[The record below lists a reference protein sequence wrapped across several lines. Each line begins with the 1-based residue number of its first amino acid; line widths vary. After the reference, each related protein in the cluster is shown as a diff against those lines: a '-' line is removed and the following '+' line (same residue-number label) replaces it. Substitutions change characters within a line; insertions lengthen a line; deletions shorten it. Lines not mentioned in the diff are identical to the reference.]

1 MSVGLLGEGFDVH
14 GGGVDLVFPHH
25 ENERAQ
31 SEGAGQRF
39 ARYWLHNA
47 MVNVGGEKMARS
59 LGNFTTL
66 ADAVD
71 AHGPRALRL
80 LVLQTHYRSNME
92 MGPENVAAAARAL
105 ATLDALA
112 RRART
117 AGVERLA
124 LDRGALDPGAVA
136 AFEAA
141 LDDDFNMPAA
151 LAAVY
156 EAVRKGN
163 LAIDAGGGTE
173 AGRLVSTV
181 HALTGAL
188 GLELDDGSVAGEGD
202 DEINSLVE
210 ARNAARR
217 AKDFAEA
224 DRIRAE
230 LAARGITL
238 EDGPSGTT
246 WHR

>member
-92 MGPENVAAAARAL
+92 MGPENVGAASRAL

-117 AGVERLA
+117 AGVERL
-124 LDRGALDPGAVA
+124 DGRDLDPGTVA
-136 AFEAA
+136 TFEAA

-151 LAAVY
+151 LAAIY

-163 LAIDAGGGTE
+163 LAIDAGGGTA

-188 GLELDDGSVAGEGD
+188 GLELDDGSVTGEGD
-202 DEINSLVE
+202 EEIDGLVE
-210 ARNAARR
+210 ARTAARQ

-238 EDGPSGTT
+238 EDGPSGTS

>member
-1 MSVGLLGEGFDVH
+1 
-14 GGGVDLVFPHH
+14 
-25 ENERAQ
+25 
-31 SEGAGQRF
+31 
-39 ARYWLHNA
+39 
-47 MVNVGGEKMARS
+47 
-59 LGNFTTL
+59 
-66 ADAVD
+66 
-71 AHGPRALRL
+71 
-80 LVLQTHYRSNME
+80 QTHHRANSE
-92 MGPENVAAAARAL
+92 MGPENVGAAARAL

-117 AGVERLA
+117 AGVERL
-124 LDRGALDPGAVA
+124 DGQDLDPGTVA

-188 GLELDDGSVAGEGD
+188 GLELDAGTAAGEGGA
-202 DEINSLVE
+202 EISSLGDGGH
-210 ARNAARR
+210 AGRAASG
-217 AKDFAEA
+217 FA
-224 DRIRAE
+224 
-230 LAARGITL
+230 
-238 EDGPSGTT
+238 
-246 WHR
+246 

>member
-1 MSVGLLGEGFDVH
+1 VGLLGEGFDVH

-39 ARYWLHNA
+39 ARYWVHNA

-66 ADAVD
+66 EEAVD
-71 AHGPRALRL
+71 SHGPRALRL

-92 MGPENVAAAARAL
+92 VAPDNVAVAARAL

-117 AGVERLA
+117 AGVERLDTGRA
-124 LDRGALDPGAVA
+124 ALDPATVA
-136 AFEAA
+136 AFDAA

-151 LAAVY
+151 MAAIF
-156 EAVRKGN
+156 EATRKGN

-188 GLELDDGSVAGEGD
+188 GLELDDGSTAGEGD
-202 DEINSLVE
+202 DEINSVVE
-210 ARNAARR
+210 ARNAARK

-230 LAARGITL
+230 LAARGVTL

-246 WHR
+246 WHRG

>member
-1 MSVGLLGEGFDVH
+1 MSVGLLGEGFDIH

-31 SEGAGQRF
+31 SEGAGQCF

-66 ADAVD
+66 EEAVD
-71 AHGPRALRL
+71 SHGPRPLRL

-92 MGPENVAAAARAL
+92 MAPENVAVAARSL

-117 AGVERLA
+117 AGVERL
-124 LDRGALDPGAVA
+124 DPKDLDPGTVA

-151 LAAVY
+151 LAAIY

-181 HALTGAL
+181 HALTGGL
-188 GLELDDGSVAGEGD
+188 GLDLDDGSVAGEGD
-202 DEINSLVE
+202 DEINGLVE
-210 ARNAARR
+210 ARNAARA
-217 AKDFAEA
+217 AKDFGEA
-224 DRIRAE
+224 DRIRAD
-230 LAARGITL
+230 LATRGVTL

-246 WHR
+246 WHRA

>member
-1 MSVGLLGEGFDVH
+1 
-14 GGGVDLVFPHH
+14 
-25 ENERAQ
+25 
-31 SEGAGQRF
+31 
-39 ARYWLHNA
+39 
-47 MVNVGGEKMARS
+47 
-59 LGNFTTL
+59 
-66 ADAVD
+66 
-71 AHGPRALRL
+71 
-80 LVLQTHYRSNME
+80 ME
-92 MGPENVAAAARAL
+92 VAPDNVAVAARAL

-117 AGVERLA
+117 AGVERLDTGRA
-124 LDRGALDPGAVA
+124 ALDPATVA
-136 AFEAA
+136 AFDAA

-151 LAAVY
+151 MAAIF
-156 EAVRKGN
+156 EATRRGN

-188 GLELDDGSVAGEGD
+188 GLDLDDGSTAGEGE

-210 ARNAARR
+210 ARNAARK
-217 AKDFAEA
+217 AKDFGEA

-230 LAARGITL
+230 LSARGVTL

-246 WHR
+246 WHRG